1 MAEQAQVKSVEALE
15 SLRASFITYQAKSR
29 RAVDMAMDEVTRTRQ
44 WLLVDCRL
52 HWEGQIR
59 QITRQLERARAELM
73 TVRLSALV
81 DRSARHEE
89 AVKKSERA
97 LEHAHDK
104 LRQVK
109 RWARDFENAVGPH
122 VRRLESVREHF
133 MHELPKASAWL
144 HQAEMT
150 LEAYA
155 ERRPGSMPAPSG
167 TDAAISGDATPTSPS
182 PASAEKASALTTP
195 TSESL
200 T

>member
-29 RAVDMAMDEVTRTRQ
+29 RAVDMAMDEVTRMRQ

-89 AVKKSERA
+89 AVKKGERA
-97 LEHAHDK
+97 LEHAREK

-109 RWARDFENAVGPH
+109 RWTRDFDNAVGPH
-122 VRRLESVREHF
+122 ARRLESVREHF
-133 MHELPKASAWL
+133 MHDLPKATAWL
-144 HQAEMT
+144 HQAEIT

-155 ERRPGSMPAPSG
+155 ESRPGSLSAPSG
-167 TDAAISGDATPTSPS
+167 TDAAMATPSPS
-182 PASAEKASALTTP
+182 ADGAPVLSTPAPTP
-195 TSESL
+195 TPNP
-200 T
+200 